1 MKNTLSNQC
10 KDMIN
15 LQYVVASNIDLLS
28 VTECFSKIHL
38 AIFLDSMKRVNLW
51 SAKWVQ
57 WRKGHTVD
65 SIKFAQLHKEL
76 IPFWKF
82 FSHQH
87 DFTVTK
93 VPIKNY
99 RTKKINVE

>member
-38 AIFLDSMKRVNLW
+38 AIILDSMKRVNLW
-51 SAKWVQ
+51 LAKWVQ
-57 WRKGHTVD
+57 WRKNHTVD
-65 SIKFAQLHKEL
+65 SI
-76 IPFWKF
+76 I
-82 FSHQH
+82 
-87 DFTVTK
+87 
-93 VPIKNY
+93 
-99 RTKKINVE
+99 